1 MTEQSLMS
9 RLGAKMI
16 PVVAKRV
23 FPQEWVDAGDD
34 RNRLAAIAKK
44 RRAFDG
50 PRPDMVLQ
58 RSWGRATTDVAGH
71 QLHLLTPKAG
81 STGRVLF
88 YCHGG
93 AYVLGPSSLE
103 WLHAAKFAT
112 ALGYDLA
119 LYEYPKVPEYDA
131 LAIGATTLTAYDAIG
146 ERYPANQIAIAGLSA
161 GGGLAISTMLR
172 LHRAGRPLPRAAAL
186 FSPWLDVT
194 VAHPDAI
201 AMSETDM
208 MLPLERIRR
217 DGELYAGPMDATDP
231 LVSPRF
237 TRSDELAVLPPTT
250 ITAGDQEILLPE
262 CREFADKLTAAGVSA
277 SLHVERFG
285 QHAGVAANTPEG
297 SEVFDLAATDMRN
310 FLKAS

>member
-1 MTEQSLMS
+1 MTEQSLAS
-9 RLGAKMI
+9 RLGAKII
-16 PVVAKRV
+16 PVFAKRV

-34 RNRLAAIAKK
+34 RTRLAAVAKK

-50 PRPDMVLQ
+50 PRPDFVLQ

-71 QLHLLTPKAG
+71 QLHLLTPKTG

-103 WLHAAKFAT
+103 WLHAAKFA
-112 ALGYDLA
+112 AAIGHDLA

-131 LAIGATTLTAYDAIG
+131 LAIGATTLTAYDAICD
-146 ERYPANQIAIAGLSA
+146 RYPADQITIAGLSA
-161 GGGLAISTMLR
+161 GGGLAVSTMLR
-172 LHRAGRPLPRAAAL
+172 LHRAGRELPRAAAL

-201 AMSETDM
+201 AKSTTDQ

-217 DGELYAGPMDATDP
+217 DGELYAGPMDASDP

-237 TRSDELAVLPPTT
+237 TRADELAALPPITV
-250 ITAGDQEILLPE
+250 TAGDQEILLPE
-262 CREFADKLTAAGVSA
+262 CREFVDNLNAAGVSA

-285 QHAGVAANTPEG
+285 PHAGVAANTPEG
-297 SEVFDLAATDMRN
+297 SEVFDLAAADMRTY
-310 FLKAS
+310 LASS